1 MWINKLTLHD
11 YRAFQKECTIELGK
25 NITVIAGMN
34 GIGKSTI
41 LAVLTNVG
49 ELKGQKTINGSIFRG
64 DFADIIMY
72 DEKFDTT
79 GDKAIVYFSDLP
91 ANLEKYKAAEQI
103 NFRASRHKASKKE
116 VKYKKISNSNSYS
129 RISKEINYTR
139 YRLIPKRIDNSS
151 TAKVIW
157 PSLYLGLS
165 RLAPIGEY
173 DSANTKNIPKS
184 ISDEILKV
192 HSEILSEDFELDTT
206 TMLNVDVG
214 IKHAKATI
222 NSQNYGYAS
231 NSNGQDNTG
240 QIIESVLSFQILKDK
255 LGDDYIGGILAIDE
269 LDASLHPAAQNKL
282 FDWLLQKSL
291 SLNLQIVFTTHSLT
305 LLEHIS
311 DSRSKYGNVVVNYLR
326 CFTPGIIKITKNP
339 VKQFY
344 RNDLKETYL
353 KTLSES
359 QHVSVYTEDE
369 ISRMFLNKIISM
381 MQMEKDFSN
390 MRFFDFNISWNS
402 LIALANEDYR
412 TFETHL
418 FILDPDLN
426 LENDDSSLK
435 EYIGKRKIINFKVNN
450 PMSNV
455 FILPG
460 NTSIEK
466 MMWEYVNN
474 LDGEHELFDDT
485 YLSNAGINPRTI
497 KSMSIRQDG
506 DKNFYKHWF
515 KDNSNYIEYFM
526 KYWIN
531 DHSNE
536 VKKFCHILKKSYD
549 RIINSLGDNS

>member
-240 QIIESVLSFQILKDK
+240 QIAGKFSHHVIGNHGEI
-255 LGDDYIGGILAIDE
+255 IGG
-269 LDASLHPAAQNKL
+269 
-282 FDWLLQKSL
+282 
-291 SLNLQIVFTTHSLT
+291 
-305 LLEHIS
+305 
-311 DSRSKYGNVVVNYLR
+311 
-326 CFTPGIIKITKNP
+326 
-339 VKQFY
+339 
-344 RNDLKETYL
+344 TY
-353 KTLSES
+353 
-359 QHVSVYTEDE
+359 
-369 ISRMFLNKIISM
+369 KIIG
-381 MQMEKDFSN
+381 ELRGAAPHPEYHNGPKPHRYDPH
-390 MRFFDFNISWNS
+390 
-402 LIALANEDYR
+402 IAVRY
-412 TFETHL
+412 
-418 FILDPDLN
+418 
-426 LENDDSSLK
+426 
-435 EYIGKRKIINFKVNN
+435 
-450 PMSNV
+450 
-455 FILPG
+455 
-460 NTSIEK
+460 IEK
-466 MMWEYVNN
+466 
-474 LDGEHELFDDT
+474 
-485 YLSNAGINPRTI
+485 
-497 KSMSIRQDG
+497 Q
-506 DKNFYKHWF
+506 
-515 KDNSNYIEYFM
+515 
-526 KYWIN
+526 
-531 DHSNE
+531 
-536 VKKFCHILKKSYD
+536 
-549 RIINSLGDNS
+549 

>member
-11 YRAFQKECTIELGK
+11 YRAFKKECTIELGK

-49 ELKGQKTINGSIFRG
+49 ELTGQKTINGSIFRG

-79 GDKAIVYFSDLP
+79 GDKASVYFSDLP
-91 ANLEKYKAAEQI
+91 ANLEKYKAAKKI

-116 VKYKKISNSNSYS
+116 VKYKKISDSNYYS
-129 RISKEINYTR
+129 KISKEINYVR
-139 YRLIPKRIDNSS
+139 YRLIPKRPNSS
-151 TAKVIW
+151 NTAKVIW

-184 ISDEILKV
+184 ISDEILAV
-192 HSEILSEDFELDTT
+192 HSEILSEELELDTT

-214 IKHAKATI
+214 TKHAKATI

-269 LDASLHPAAQNKL
+269 LDASLHPAAQNRL
-282 FDWLLQKSL
+282 FDWLLKKSL

-311 DSRSKYGNVVVNYLR
+311 DSRFKNEDVIVNYLR
-326 CFTPGIIKITKNP
+326 CFTPGSIKVTKNP
-339 VKQFY
+339 IKQFY
-344 RNDLKETYL
+344 RYDLQETYS
-353 KTLSES
+353 KILSES

-369 ISRMFLNKIISM
+369 VSRMFLKKIISM
-381 MQMEKDFSN
+381 MKMEKDFSN
-390 MRFFDFNISWNS
+390 MKFFDFNISCNS
-402 LIALANEDYR
+402 LIALADEDYR

-418 FILDPDLN
+418 FILDPDLS
-426 LENDDSSLK
+426 LENDDSILK
-435 EYIGKRKIINFKVNN
+435 EYISKRSIVNFKVNK
-450 PMSNV
+450 PISNV
-455 FILPG
+455 FTLPG

-466 MMWEYVNN
+466 MIWEYVNN
-474 LDGEHELFDDT
+474 LNGDHKLFDDI
-485 YLSNAGINPRTI
+485 YLSNSGINPKTI
-497 KSMSIRQDG
+497 KNMNNGQDT

-515 KDNSNYIEYFM
+515 TDNSIYIDCFM

-531 DHSNE
+531 DHEAE
-536 VKKFCHILKKSYD
+536 VKKFCNILKKSYD